1 MTLGGFLMKPVSF
14 TSGSNM
20 IPLDRV
26 SWKSELNTP
35 YFRRSR
41 KVWFIL
47 FLRDLGLISNDSLA
61 YARHIHWG
69 FGV

>member
-1 MTLGGFLMKPVSF
+1 
-14 TSGSNM
+14 M

-41 KVWFIL
+41 KVRFIL